1 MNLSDQQEQ
10 EPSLLRQTLRSVVIL
25 TTACVVFVA
34 LLSTASLFLVQR
46 ALPH

>member
-1 MNLSDQQEQ
+1 MNLSEEQHQ
-10 EPSLLRQTLRSVVIL
+10 EPLLLRQTVRSVVIL